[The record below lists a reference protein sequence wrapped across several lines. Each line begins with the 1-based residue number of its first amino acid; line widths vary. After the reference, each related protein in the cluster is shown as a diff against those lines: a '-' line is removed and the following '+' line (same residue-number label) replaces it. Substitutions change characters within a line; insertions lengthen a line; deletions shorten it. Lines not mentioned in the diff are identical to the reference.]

1 MNPKGEIEKQRDNY
15 LSKSKLKDM
24 EIFTLEVPRESEPVI
39 DPNIR
44 ESTPNSSNPESSKS
58 FEVPIALGK

>member
-1 MNPKGEIEKQRDNY
+1 
-15 LSKSKLKDM
+15 M